1 MAFETERRGEWHWP
15 ASLEESGPI
24 PPSFEDACL
33 CPCSV
38 YSRSWARLK
47 AAFAGHDAQ
56 QDPNLGWCNSDCCC
70 FVVCFPLYGFTIA
83 QLQSTVRAV
92 YDIKGSP
99 GHDSVDAVCSP
110 CTTLRR
116 TEYEIMV
123 REKHHRQRHPVQ
135 IPSYISHGSMAY
147 TSQGSMVYTPS
158 NAGTRS
164 STQPEQ
170 SCEEPKY
177 PIPSIKIDA
186 DGVTVLRQPADENI
200 PMISITS
207 PQVVIEN
214 SSPSQSV
221 LCAADPQVASGHII
235 QPEHTL
241 EDDPTVV
248 VAWDDKFKEHRL
260 QHDPRSETSSLQR
273 AKEHDIQED
282 VSHEKPTP
290 NPEHTLVECTDGT
303 TSPRSGFVRASAD
316 LLSMEEV
323 PEHTDHDDPK
333 TRSATR
339 HSPVAPAIKPRE
351 SPDKASV

>member
-1 MAFETERRGEWHWP
+1 
-15 ASLEESGPI
+15 
-24 PPSFEDACL
+24 
-33 CPCSV
+33 
-38 YSRSWARLK
+38 
-47 AAFAGHDAQ
+47 
-56 QDPNLGWCNSDCCC
+56 
-70 FVVCFPLYGFTIA
+70 
-83 QLQSTVRAV
+83 
-92 YDIKGSP
+92 
-99 GHDSVDAVCSP
+99 
-110 CTTLRR
+110 
-116 TEYEIMV
+116 
-123 REKHHRQRHPVQ
+123 
-135 IPSYISHGSMAY
+135 MAY

-164 STQPEQ
+164 SAQPEQ

-200 PMISITS
+200 PIISITS

-241 EDDPTVV
+241 EDDPTVA

-282 VSHEKPTP
+282 VSHEKPKP

-323 PEHTDHDDPK
+323 PEHTDHDGPK

-351 SPDKASV
+351 IPDKASV